1 LVSGRR
7 VRVRAC
13 SIPQRRVSD
22 LDAPGADRIIK
33 RQGDGAPRTDAA
45 ARPSARSCPVG
56 PGGDGRLRP
65 PAAGAAPAKPAHF
78 RLSAHPRLPRAS
90 DTKSRT
96 YSVTFGQIRRARQ
109 RFRQNPAG
117 LDPEADIRQV
127 LDADDDLPDGFVL
140 ESTRVF
146 IGKGYLDLDQAAA
159 AVTAAML
166 ARSR

>member
-1 LVSGRR
+1 LLD
-7 VRVRAC
+7 RAATR
-13 SIPQRRVSD
+13 QRP
-22 LDAPGADRIIK
+22 DAPGADRIIK

-65 PAAGAAPAKPAHF
+65 PAAGPRRRSRRIFACLPTPGY
-78 RLSAHPRLPRAS
+78 RGHPI
-90 DTKSRT
+90 TKSRT

-146 IGKGYLDLDQAAA
+146 IGKGYLDLDQAAV

>member
-1 LVSGRR
+1 MVGGSGFELARSRSDASATLTLRALTESSNVRGTGLPALTQLLDQALVL
-7 VRVRAC
+7 VRLVPAGTGAC
-13 SIPQRRVSD
+13 
-22 LDAPGADRIIK
+22 
-33 RQGDGAPRTDAA
+33 
-45 ARPSARSCPVG
+45 ARPQPGPRRRSRRIFACLPT
-56 PGGDGRLRP
+56 PGYRG
-65 PAAGAAPAKPAHF
+65 
-78 RLSAHPRLPRAS
+78 HPI
-90 DTKSRT
+90 TKSRT